1 METANQTKKTP
12 TAVPIHST
20 PSLLRQIMDVV
31 DEMDE
36 GEKRLLLIKLKKEEL
51 MQQYK
56 ELDDAIAQSE
66 WIMSEEDIDKMVTET
81 RREMYEERI
90 RS

>member
-1 METANQTKKTP
+1 MQTAIKKDITE
-12 TAVPIHST
+12 IGK

-51 MQQYK
+51 GQKFK
-56 ELDDAIAQSE
+56 ELDDAIAKSE
-66 WIMSEEDIDKMVTET
+66 VVPEEEIDAIVAQT
-81 RREMYEERI
+81 RKELYEERI